1 MAITSAKILINIG
14 GKIFQDIMAITS
26 ANNTIHE
33 AKLAITSAI
42 ITGNN
47 ISLVVLT

>member
-1 MAITSAKILINIG
+1 MIVDNISPG
-14 GKIFQDIMAITS
+14 TS
-26 ANNTIHE
+26 ANNTNYE

-47 ISLVVLT
+47 ISLVVLTKNVALTPATIIRQ